1 MQLTKYLEYLVEL
14 RLKSRRF
21 IIFYNCLDPR
31 PFELDNKHRWSQCRK
46 LLIHSD
52 PLTAQPHAISGI
64 LREVEEGLRNS
75 EAELCGVQNRTWLGG
90 IHGRSQA
97 LLGKISL

>member
-1 MQLTKYLEYLVEL
+1 MQEVTD
-14 RLKSRRF
+14 S
-21 IIFYNCLDPR
+21 
-31 PFELDNKHRWSQCRK
+31 
-46 LLIHSD
+46 SD
-52 PLTAQPHAISGI
+52 PPLPSLMLFLGI

-97 LLGKISL
+97 LLGKIRL